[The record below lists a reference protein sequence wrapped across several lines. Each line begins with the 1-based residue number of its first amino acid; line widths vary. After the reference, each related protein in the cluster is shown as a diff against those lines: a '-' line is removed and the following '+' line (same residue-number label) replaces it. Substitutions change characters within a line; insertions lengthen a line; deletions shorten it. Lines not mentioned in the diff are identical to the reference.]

1 MTDRVYAAFFDE
13 MSKLSDG
20 TADVVDP
27 TAQAPEKKKSQAWEL
42 SKVVGAGALGIGAG
56 TAGGLLAGYGAD
68 KLLKATTGRR
78 IPPSV
83 AYGVI
88 PAVGAAGGIAYA
100 IHKAKEQEAIRRAL
114 QDTTDHKPG

>member
-1 MTDRVYAAFFDE
+1 MTDLVYAAFFDE
-13 MSKLSDG
+13 MSKLADG
-20 TADVVDP
+20 ASGKDDL
-27 TAQAPEKKKSQAWEL
+27 ERKSRAWGL
-42 SKVVGAGALGIGAG
+42 AKTVGAGALGIGAG
-56 TAGGLLAGYGAD
+56 TGGGLLAGYGAD

-88 PAVGAAGGIAYA
+88 PLLGAAGGITYA